1 MKKLLDFFLI
11 IVIISAVSI
20 IFAGCTPP
28 DYQLSTSIVP
38 TAAGT
43 ISPSTGPFKGGSNIV
58 LVATPAQNYK
68 FVGWAGD
75 ASGNTNPLTVKMN
88 SNKQIVAQFA
98 KITYSVQI
106 SSNPSDG
113 GTVYPAS
120 GTYEAGTQL
129 AFTATPLNGYRFDHW
144 SGGITGNSNKST
156 LLISTN
162 QIVTAYFTKVYNL
175 TINAPPDVG
184 ATVSPGSGVYDA
196 GTSVTITAKA
206 TICPYA
212 FDHWSGTENDNVNP
226 TTVTMRADKSV
237 TVYFKK
243 LTASPTV
250 NDTQTIWGGGSTNV
264 PIELNQFEWVQ
275 GELWDPYFSVVL
287 QDPNGKIVKN
297 LGANF
302 TFNAEIP
309 GRYTIVLRN
318 TNTISA
324 AAYKLSYTI
333 YHR

>member
-1 MKKLLDFFLI
+1 MKKLLNFFLI

-20 IFAGCTPP
+20 IFTGCTRP

-43 ISPSTGPFKGGSNIV
+43 ISPSTGPFKGGSSIV
-58 LVATPAQNYK
+58 LVATPAQNYE

-75 ASGNTNPLTVKMN
+75 ASGNTNPLTVNMN

-106 SSNPSDG
+106 YSNPSDG

-129 AFTATPLNGYRFDHW
+129 TFTATPLNGYRFDHW
-144 SGGITGNSNKST
+144 SGDITGNSNKST
-156 LLISTN
+156 LLIATN
-162 QIVTAYFTKVYNL
+162 QTMTAHFTKTYNL
-175 TINAPPDVG
+175 TINAPPEVG

-206 TICPYA
+206 TMYPYA
-212 FDHWSGTENDNVNP
+212 FDHWSGTANDNVNP
-226 TTVTMRADKSV
+226 TTVTMNTDKSV

-250 NDTQTIWGGGSTNV
+250 DDTQTIWGGGSTNV

-275 GELWDPYFSVVL
+275 GEFWGPYFSVTL
-287 QDPNGKIVKN
+287 LDPNGKIVEN
-297 LGANF
+297 LGATF

-309 GRYTIVLRN
+309 GRYTIVLHN
-318 TNTISA
+318 TNTLSR
-324 AAYKLSYTI
+324 AAYTLSYTI
-333 YHR
+333 YR